1 MLTYKPEKGKILTMD
16 EDTITKS
23 PNAALQRILSEVV
36 IKRLREAGVEEQ
48 LIAALLSE
56 HEDAVELL
64 KAAFAKSE

>member
-16 EDTITKS
+16 EDTITKN

-36 IKRLREAGVEEQ
+36 INRLREAGVEEQ

-64 KAAFAKSE
+64 KTAFAKSE